1 MFLRHFVQISREKK
15 IITYRKLYGGY
26 ERANYMKP
34 LRNIFIM
41 AVLVNLILMATADA
55 RPHRHGAVVH
65 IGIGYNY
72 PHHYGHGYWY
82 PPPFYY
88 GGYPYYYGG
97 YPYWGGDYYPDVI
110 VERPVVVVRETA
122 TPAQVYRVPAVPDEE
137 TLSLFAS
144 IRSKKAELLRQLQSA
159 DKAEKI
165 KAIAEL
171 AGLTYDDQVREKLKD
186 ILLKDTDPDLRKE
199 VANAFGKSKNDTLVS
214 ILEEVRVGDDNKE
227 VRQAA
232 DQAIKNIKGI
242 SN

>member
-1 MFLRHFVQISREKK
+1 
-15 IITYRKLYGGY
+15 
-26 ERANYMKP
+26 
-34 LRNIFIM
+34 
-41 AVLVNLILMATADA
+41 
-55 RPHRHGAVVH
+55 
-65 IGIGYNY
+65 
-72 PHHYGHGYWY
+72 
-82 PPPFYY
+82 
-88 GGYPYYYGG
+88 
-97 YPYWGGDYYPDVI
+97 
-110 VERPVVVVRETA
+110 
-122 TPAQVYRVPAVPDEE
+122 VPDEE